1 MNEDVKPKSHADAR
15 LILDRLDGRH
25 QAVPK
30 EQQNIQGENP
40 MEDFVPPAGA
50 SARFKPGRIRRLK

>member
-1 MNEDVKPKSHADAR
+1 MNEDVKPKSHADAKHA
-15 LILDRLDGRH
+15 LDRLSGLH

-40 MEDFVPPAGA
+40 MEGFVVKAGA